1 MHRLATIPGGWNP
14 AAEGV
19 IFVEQQPAPI
29 AFITAADT
37 DIQTLAVAT
46 TQLSA
51 DFPQVRVVN
60 LLQLQQQLTIDTYAE
75 DVLTAAKVIIVRLIG
90 GQSYWSYG
98 LEVVQETARQTG
110 ASRSDV
116 DEPFYCEF
124 GGCRSSVAISH
135 RGWSR

>member
-46 TQLSA
+46 TQLSVE
-51 DFPQVRVVN
+51 FPQVRVVN

-75 DVLTAAKVIIVRLIG
+75 DVLTAAKVIIVHWGSIL
-90 GQSYWSYG
+90 
-98 LEVVQETARQTG
+98 LELWARSRPGDCQTDG
-110 ASRSDV
+110 SGVNRST
-116 DEPFYCEF
+116 
-124 GGCRSSVAISH
+124 R
-135 RGWSR
+135 R